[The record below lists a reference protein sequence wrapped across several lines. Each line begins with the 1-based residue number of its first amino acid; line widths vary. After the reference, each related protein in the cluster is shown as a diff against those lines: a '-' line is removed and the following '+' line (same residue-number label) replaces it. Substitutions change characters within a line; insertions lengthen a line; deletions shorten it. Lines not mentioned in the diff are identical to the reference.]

1 VRRERAVLILD
12 GVEPLQ
18 WGPGVQEGKLKDP
31 ALLALVK
38 ELGGQNMGLCIVT
51 SRIALTELEGGKVRE
66 KKLDQLS
73 SEAGVELLKARGA
86 KGTEAELRAAT
97 GEYKGHGLALRARE

>member
-1 VRRERAVLILD
+1 VRRERAVLVLD

-38 ELGGQNMGLCIVT
+38 ELGGQNKGLCILT
-51 SRIALTELEGGKVRE
+51 SRIALTEV
-66 KKLDQLS
+66 
-73 SEAGVELLKARGA
+73 EAAQA
-86 KGTEAELRAAT
+86 
-97 GEYKGHGLALRARE
+97 